1 MYKRQHGHRERLA
14 TAAMP
19 IVGRA
24 GSVPSPSGRGSS
36 TDHERT
42 ESWASQETLDPP
54 TGVLPVTVDPDEDVT
69 RSRIPGRLAAPAV
82 VLAMATLALGLGGQ
96 ALWTVTDL
104 AAQGLMDPSRYI
116 EAVLNP

>member
-1 MYKRQHGHRERLA
+1 MRISVGQFGPAGRVEDNLA
-14 TAAMP
+14 
-19 IVGRA
+19 V
-24 GSVPSPSGRGSS
+24 V
-36 TDHERT
+36 
-42 ESWASQETLDPP
+42 
-54 TGVLPVTVDPDEDVT
+54 
-69 RSRIPGRLAAPAV
+69 GRLAAPAV

>member
-1 MYKRQHGHRERLA
+1 M
-14 TAAMP
+14 
-19 IVGRA
+19 
-24 GSVPSPSGRGSS
+24 
-36 TDHERT
+36 
-42 ESWASQETLDPP
+42 
-54 TGVLPVTVDPDEDVT
+54 LPVTVDPDEDVT

-82 VLAMATLALGLGGQ
+82 VLAVATLALGLGGQ